1 MASNYGWNGE
11 GKCFPWQ
18 AKLVILKHVWPLLGA
33 LKYKIRAMPMES
45 SGSVPEEVGHCN
57 RL

>member
-1 MASNYGWNGE
+1 MMVGMAE

-18 AKLVILKHVWPLLGA
+18 AKLVILKHVWMLQGA
-33 LKYKIRAMPMES
+33 LKYKIRVMPMES
-45 SGSVPEEVGHCN
+45 SCRAPEEVGHCN